1 MNDSWFPITGFR
13 EYNEICVFKSGR
25 SRMNK
30 PIIEFKDF
38 GFKYRSQSQPTL
50 SNINLTIYE
59 GEKVLIVGP
68 SGSGKSTLA
77 HCVNGLIPF
86 SYEGEIS
93 GSLRIKEKETK
104 SETIYELSQSVG
116 TILQDSD
123 TQFIGLTV
131 GEDIAFALEN
141 NQVSSKLMRE
151 KVMEAAS
158 LVGMEQYLDA
168 SIHQLSGGQKQR
180 VALAGVLIQ
189 EVDILLFDEPLA
201 NLDPVAGK
209 QAMHLIADIHKRH
222 NNTIIIIE
230 HRLEEVLEAEVD
242 RILLIDHG
250 TLIADFSPQQLL
262 TSSLL
267 DKHRLRKPLY
277 VKLLQDAGVRLPNHI
292 PIHPLSM
299 IPLKEYRQNVIK
311 WFQGRSREL
320 QRKKQATLLEVDK
333 LSFTY
338 PNQNRGIRNLSFSLE
353 KGEMV
358 SIVGKNGAG
367 KSTLAKL
374 ISGFEVPKEGSIFLN
389 GMDIT
394 KLTIKEK
401 GQKIGF
407 VLQNPNHMISKH
419 LIKEE
424 VALGLINQGMNPT
437 EIEKRVKK
445 VLNICGL
452 LPYRKWPISA
462 LSYGQKKRVT
472 IASILVL
479 NPEILILDEPT
490 AGQDLYHYTE
500 IMDFLLELNR
510 TGISL
515 MIITHDM
522 HLIQEYTSRTM
533 VLADGEIIADSS
545 PANILTNPQIM
556 KAANLKE
563 TSLYEM
569 AKLLHLESPSE
580 FIDAFISY
588 EQEGRKTWQK
598 C

>member
-1 MNDSWFPITGFR
+1 
-13 EYNEICVFKSGR
+13 
-25 SRMNK
+25 MNK

-116 TILQDSD
+116 TILQDTD

-131 GEDIAFALEN
+131 GEDIAFVLEN

-250 TLIADFSPQQLL
+250 TLIADLSPQELL

-338 PNQNRGIRNLSFSLE
+338 PHQNRGIRNLSFSLE

-367 KSTLAKL
+367 ISTLAKL

-569 AKLLHLESPSE
+569 AKLLQVESPSE

>member
-1 MNDSWFPITGFR
+1 
-13 EYNEICVFKSGR
+13 
-25 SRMNK
+25 MNK

-250 TLIADFSPQQLL
+250 TLIADLSPQELL

-569 AKLLHLESPSE
+569 AKLLQVESPSE

>member
-1 MNDSWFPITGFR
+1 
-13 EYNEICVFKSGR
+13 
-25 SRMNK
+25 MNK

-338 PNQNRGIRNLSFSLE
+338 PHQDRGIRNLSFSLE

>member
-1 MNDSWFPITGFR
+1 
-13 EYNEICVFKSGR
+13 
-25 SRMNK
+25 MNK

>member
-1 MNDSWFPITGFR
+1 
-13 EYNEICVFKSGR
+13 
-25 SRMNK
+25 MNK

-250 TLIADFSPQQLL
+250 TLIADLSPQQLL

-533 VLADGEIIADSS
+533 VLADGKIIADSS

>member
-1 MNDSWFPITGFR
+1 
-13 EYNEICVFKSGR
+13 
-25 SRMNK
+25 MNK

-116 TILQDSD
+116 TILQDTD

-131 GEDIAFALEN
+131 GEDIAFVLEN

-250 TLIADFSPQQLL
+250 TLIADLSPQELL

-338 PNQNRGIRNLSFSLE
+338 PHQNRGIRNLSFSLE

-569 AKLLHLESPSE
+569 AKLLQVESPSE

>member
-1 MNDSWFPITGFR
+1 
-13 EYNEICVFKSGR
+13 
-25 SRMNK
+25 MNK

-116 TILQDSD
+116 TILQDTD

-131 GEDIAFALEN
+131 GEDIAFVLEN

-250 TLIADFSPQQLL
+250 TLIADLSPQELL

-569 AKLLHLESPSE
+569 AKLLQVESPSE

>member
-1 MNDSWFPITGFR
+1 
-13 EYNEICVFKSGR
+13 
-25 SRMNK
+25 MNK

-533 VLADGEIIADSS
+533 VLADGKIIADSS

>member
-1 MNDSWFPITGFR
+1 
-13 EYNEICVFKSGR
+13 
-25 SRMNK
+25 MNK

-116 TILQDSD
+116 TILQDTD

-131 GEDIAFALEN
+131 GEDIAFVLEN

-250 TLIADFSPQQLL
+250 TLIADLSPQELL

-338 PNQNRGIRNLSFSLE
+338 PHQNRGIRNLSFSLE

-533 VLADGEIIADSS
+533 VLADGKIIADSS

>member
-1 MNDSWFPITGFR
+1 
-13 EYNEICVFKSGR
+13 
-25 SRMNK
+25 MNK
-30 PIIEFKDF
+30 PIIECKDF
-38 GFKYRSQSQPTL
+38 GFKYRSQSKPTL

-77 HCVNGLIPF
+77 HCINGLIPF

-93 GSLRIKEKETK
+93 GSLRIKGKETK
-104 SETIYELSQSVG
+104 SQTIYEISQSVG

-131 GEDIAFALEN
+131 GEDIAFTLEN
-141 NQVSSKLMRE
+141 NQISSEIMRE
-151 KVMEAAS
+151 KVTAAAS
-158 LVGMEQYLDA
+158 LVEMERYLDA

-180 VALAGVLIQ
+180 VALAGVLIE

-201 NLDPVAGK
+201 NLDPVTGK
-209 QAMHLIADIHKRH
+209 QAMRLIADIHKKH

-230 HRLEEVLEAEVD
+230 HRLEDVLEAEVD

-250 TLIADFSPQQLL
+250 TLIADLSPQQLL
-262 TSSLL
+262 ASTLL
-267 DKHRLRKPLY
+267 DEHRLRKPLY
-277 VKLLQDAGVRLPNHI
+277 IKLLQDAGVCLPNHI

-299 IPLKEYRQNVIK
+299 IPVKEYRQKVIN
-311 WFQGRSREL
+311 WFQGRRREL
-320 QRKKQATLLEVDK
+320 QRRKQPPLLEVNN
-333 LSFTY
+333 LAFTY
-338 PNQNRGIRNLSFSLE
+338 PNQNSGIKNLSFSLE
-353 KGEMV
+353 MGEMV

-374 ISGFEVPKEGSIFLN
+374 ISGFEVPKEGAVFLN
-389 GMDIT
+389 GIDIT
-394 KLTIKEK
+394 NLTLKEK

-419 LIKEE
+419 FIKDE
-424 VALGLINQGMNPT
+424 VALGLINQGMDST
-437 EIEKRVKK
+437 EIEKRVEE
-445 VLNICGL
+445 VLKICGL

-479 NPEILILDEPT
+479 KPEILILDEPT

-510 TGISL
+510 KGISM

-522 HLIQEYTSRTM
+522 HLIQEYTSRTI
-533 VLADGEIIADSS
+533 VLADGEILVNSS

-556 KAANLKE
+556 TAANLKE

-569 AKLLHLESPSE
+569 AKLLQVENPSE

>member
-1 MNDSWFPITGFR
+1 
-13 EYNEICVFKSGR
+13 
-25 SRMNK
+25 MNK

-38 GFKYRSQSQPTL
+38 VFKYRSQSKPTL

-59 GEKVLIVGP
+59 GEKVIIVGP
-68 SGSGKSTLA
+68 SGSGKSTFA
-77 HCVNGLIPF
+77 HCINGLIPF

-93 GSLRIKEKETK
+93 GSLRIKGKETK
-104 SETIYELSQSVG
+104 LQTIYELSQSVG

-141 NQVSSKLMRE
+141 NQVSSKLMQE
-151 KVMEAAS
+151 KVVTAAS

-180 VALAGVLIQ
+180 VALAGVLIE

-230 HRLEEVLEAEVD
+230 HRLEEVLEADVD

-250 TLIADFSPQQLL
+250 TLIADLSPQQLL
-262 TSSLL
+262 ASSLL
-267 DKHRLRKPLY
+267 DDHRLRKPLY
-277 VKLLQDAGVRLPNHI
+277 IKLLQDAGVRLPDHI

-299 IPLKEYRQNVIK
+299 IPMKEYRQKVIN
-311 WFQGRSREL
+311 WFQGRRREL
-320 QRKKQATLLEVDK
+320 QRKKQPTLLEVNK

-338 PNQNRGIRNLSFSLE
+338 PNQESGIKNLSFSLE

-374 ISGFEVPKEGSIFLN
+374 INGFEVPKEGSLFLN

-394 KLTIKEK
+394 NLTIKEK

-419 LIKEE
+419 FIKDE
-424 VALGLINQGMNPT
+424 VSLGLINQGMDPS
-437 EIEKRVKK
+437 EIEKRVEEALK
-445 VLNICGL
+445 ICGL

-479 NPEILILDEPT
+479 KPEILILDEPT

-510 TGISL
+510 TGISM

-545 PANILTNPQIM
+545 SANILTNPQIM

-569 AKLLHLESPSE
+569 AKLLQVENPSE

-588 EQEGRKTWQK
+588 EQEGRKTWLK

>member
-1 MNDSWFPITGFR
+1 
-13 EYNEICVFKSGR
+13 
-25 SRMNK
+25 MNK

-131 GEDIAFALEN
+131 GEDIAFVLEN

-250 TLIADFSPQQLL
+250 TLIADLSPQELL

-338 PNQNRGIRNLSFSLE
+338 PHQNRGIRNLSFSLE

-569 AKLLHLESPSE
+569 AKLLQVESPSE

>member
-1 MNDSWFPITGFR
+1 
-13 EYNEICVFKSGR
+13 
-25 SRMNK
+25 MNK

-131 GEDIAFALEN
+131 GEDIAFVLEN

-250 TLIADFSPQQLL
+250 TLIADLSPQELL

-277 VKLLQDAGVRLPNHI
+277 VKLLQDAGVSLPNHI

-569 AKLLHLESPSE
+569 AKLLQVESPSE